1 MDSYSIN
8 NGLQIFKFST
18 NTNDMYAMKLYLFC
32 FSFLCLSFY
41 FIRNK
46 IYATSWHACRLCL
59 LKIGK
64 WSDHY

>member
-8 NGLQIFKFST
+8 NGQLIFKFST

-32 FSFLCLSFY
+32 FPFLFLSFY

-46 IYATSWHACRLCL
+46 IYATS
-59 LKIGK
+59 
-64 WSDHY
+64 